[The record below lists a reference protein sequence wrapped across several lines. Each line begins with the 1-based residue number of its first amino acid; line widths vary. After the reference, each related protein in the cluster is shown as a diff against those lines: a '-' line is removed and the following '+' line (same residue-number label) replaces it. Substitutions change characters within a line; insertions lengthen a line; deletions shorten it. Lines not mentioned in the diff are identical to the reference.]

1 MIIEYENRVVT
12 HGRDF
17 NIGDDQ
23 FIHTGPIR
31 SDNIRVSVMDPLD
44 MYALLPVSRDE
55 MITVYDAIGSF
66 VSCPKKLITL
76 DVRIC

>member
-1 MIIEYENRVVT
+1 MAD
-12 HGRDF
+12 GRAF
-17 NIGDDQ
+17 NTGDDQ
-23 FIHTGPIR
+23 FIHTGPTR
-31 SDNIRVSVMDPLD
+31 FDNIRVSIVDSLD
-44 MYALLPVSRDE
+44 MDALLPVSRDE